1 MVVNMVTRELEAFV
15 RGALPAPPASVL
27 EVGAGRGELA
37 VSLSDAGY
45 AITAVDPAAEPGG
58 IVQQRSLLEARGSYD
73 AAVSVVALH
82 HIDPLEESCA
92 HLATMLSPGGRLVI
106 DEIDIDR
113 YDERALRWWAS
124 QRQALGVDAHDH
136 EPSDILGHMREHIHP
151 LERMLAAL
159 EPHFDLGPPVPGP
172 YLHRWELR
180 PSLFDAEIDLIASGL
195 LPAVGCRLIA
205 TRK

>member
-1 MVVNMVTRELEAFV
+1 MVTRELEAFV
-15 RGALPAPPASVL
+15 RAALPAPPARVL
-27 EVGAGRGELA
+27 EVGAGRGEIA
-37 VSLSDAGY
+37 VALSDAGF
-45 AITAVDPAAEPGG
+45 AVTAVDPAAEPGG
-58 IVQQRSLLEARGSYD
+58 IVQPCSLLEARGSFD

-82 HIDPLEESCA
+82 HVDPLEESCA
-92 HLATMLSPGGRLVI
+92 HLATMLPPGRLLVI
-106 DEIDIDR
+106 DELDIER
-113 YDERALRWWAS
+113 YDERAIRWWTS
-124 QRQALGVDAHDH
+124 QRQALGADAHEH

-159 EPHFDLGPPVPGP
+159 KPHFDLGPPVPGP

-180 PSLFDAEIDLIASGL
+180 PSLYEAEIDLIASGL